1 MRHPRSLALTAVC
14 LQRGRCHFFLI
25 EKASFIPVS
34 NSTAASSR
42 TKPAAI
48 FWDMDGTLTNSE
60 PLWAEATFYLS
71 ELLGKRLTPTQRLAT
86 VGATF
91 DTTLGI
97 CADNAGVTLQP
108 GDSERYRTQMF
119 DYVKGLFARKL
130 EIFPGIPALLQEL
143 KADGVPMMVTTNT
156 ERNVADAA
164 ITALGRQYF
173 VDTICGD
180 EVPAGKPAPDMYREA
195 ARRIGAD
202 PAECLVFEDS
212 ATGMRAAVDAGC
224 KVIGL
229 PEGDQVE
236 VPTEVTEI
244 SSLRDSRHLAGA
256 KATDVYEWFAK
267 ISVQQ

>member
-1 MRHPRSLALTAVC
+1 MPPSWTVPL
-14 LQRGRCHFFLI
+14 FLI

-91 DTTLGI
+91 DTTLAI

-108 GDSERYRTQMF
+108 GDSERYRARMF

-164 ITALGRQYF
+164 ITALGRDYF

-224 KVIGL
+224 AVIGL
-229 PEGDQVE
+229 PEDNQVE
-236 VPTEVTEI
+236 IPPEITEI
-244 SSLRDSRHLAGA
+244 SRLRDSRHLAGA

-267 ISVQQ
+267 ISAGQ

>member
-1 MRHPRSLALTAVC
+1 MQHPDAVSG
-14 LQRGRCHFFLI
+14 L
-25 EKASFIPVS
+25 
-34 NSTAASSR
+34 

-91 DTTLGI
+91 ETTLGI
-97 CADNAGVTLQP
+97 CANNAGVTLQP
-108 GDSERYRTQMF
+108 GDSDRYRARMF

-130 EIFPGIPALLQEL
+130 EIFPGIPALLHEL

-164 ITALGRQYF
+164 ISALGRQYF

-195 ARRIGAD
+195 ARRIGAK
-202 PAECLVFEDS
+202 PADCLVFEDS

-224 KVIGL
+224 IVIGL
-229 PEGDQVE
+229 PEDDEVE
-236 VPTEVTEI
+236 VPPEVTEV
-244 SSLRDSRHLAGA
+244 SQLRNSRHLAGA
-256 KATDVYEWFAK
+256 RASEVYEWFSQ
-267 ISVQQ
+267 ISK

>member
-1 MRHPRSLALTAVC
+1 VQHPDAISGL
-14 LQRGRCHFFLI
+14 
-25 EKASFIPVS
+25 
-34 NSTAASSR
+34 

-91 DTTLGI
+91 ETTLGI
-97 CADNAGVTLQP
+97 CADNAGVTLRP
-108 GDSERYRTQMF
+108 GDSDRYRARMF

-130 EIFPGIPALLQEL
+130 EIFPGIPALLHEL

-164 ITALGRQYF
+164 ISALGRQYF

-195 ARRIGAD
+195 ARRIGAK
-202 PAECLVFEDS
+202 PADCLVFEDS
-212 ATGMRAAVDAGC
+212 ATRMRAAVDAGC
-224 KVIGL
+224 VVIGL
-229 PEGDQVE
+229 PEDDEVE
-236 VPTEVTEI
+236 VPPEVTEV
-244 SSLRDSRHLAGA
+244 SQLRNSRHLAGA
-256 KATDVYEWFAK
+256 RASEVYEWFSK
-267 ISVQQ
+267 ISE